1 MSAARQKNDQRR
13 RGRLKPVVV
22 LTLGLT
28 LLLTACGRN
37 MFDQA
42 KVEPFEASTYFD
54 DGAGMQVPP
63 PNAISRERGGLDP
76 SFLSGQGAQ
85 GMLTE
90 LPIELTLEVLQRGQ
104 ERFDIY
110 CSPCHN
116 YDGDGRGA
124 VVRRGF
130 PQPPSFI
137 HEPRLLAAP
146 VGYFYNAITN
156 GFGRM
161 FSYASRIA
169 PEDRWAISAYVKA
182 LQLSQNADPSDIP
195 EGAEVTLPTTE
206 AAR

>member
-1 MSAARQKNDQRR
+1 MGRTATSSVGRPRLRSGAFLCLVAA
-13 RGRLKPVVV
+13 LVM
-22 LTLGLT
+22 
-28 LLLTACGRN
+28 LLSACGRN
-37 MFDQA
+37 MFDQP
-42 KVEPFEASTYFD
+42 KVEPFEASQFFE
-54 DGAGMQVPP
+54 DGAGMRVPP
-63 PNAISRERGGLDP
+63 PNAISREFGALDR
-76 SFLSGQGAQ
+76 SFITGQGDA

-90 LPIELTLEVLQRGQ
+90 LPIELTVDVLRRGQ

-116 YDGDGRGA
+116 YNGDGKGA

-137 HEPRLLAAP
+137 HEPRLLSAP

-161 FSYASRIA
+161 FSYASRVA

-195 EGAEVTLPTTE
+195 EGAEVVLPTTE